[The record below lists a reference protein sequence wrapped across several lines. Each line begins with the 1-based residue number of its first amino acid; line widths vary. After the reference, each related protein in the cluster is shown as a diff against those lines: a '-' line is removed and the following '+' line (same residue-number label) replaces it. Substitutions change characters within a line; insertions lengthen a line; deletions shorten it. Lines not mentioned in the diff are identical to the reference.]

1 MGAHPTTSNEPVAMP
16 RAVVLAN
23 GTPPEPR
30 VLHAA
35 LADCALFVCADGG
48 ANVAREHGLVP
59 DAIVGDLDSI
69 STESLAHFHAVP
81 VVHEPDTERTDTEK
95 AIEYALRQRAFDEI
109 TLLGASAGRLDHVI
123 GHLALLRRFAG
134 RTRVV
139 LEDAYARVF
148 LARGDTRLD
157 LPAETTVSFFAL
169 AGPAEGVT
177 TENLRYP
184 LRDRTLVLG
193 EQDSV
198 SNVVERAPAWIRVRH
213 GELVV
218 IAVSKP

>member
-1 MGAHPTTSNEPVAMP
+1 MS
-16 RAVVLAN
+16 RAVILAN
-23 GTPPEPR
+23 GAPPEPE
-30 VLHAA
+30 VLRAA
-35 LADCALFVCADGG
+35 LAASDLFVCADGG
-48 ANVAREHGLVP
+48 ANAARVYGLVP

-69 STESLAHFHAVP
+69 SAESLAHFQQVP
-81 VVHEPDTERTDTEK
+81 IVHEPDTERTDTEK
-95 AIEYALRQRAFDEI
+95 AIEYALGRSAFSEI
-109 TLLGASAGRLDHVI
+109 TLFGASAGRLDHVI
-123 GHLALLRRFAG
+123 GHLALLRRFQG

-139 LEDAYARVF
+139 LEDSYARVF

-157 LPAETTVSFFAL
+157 LPAGTTVSFFAL

-198 SNVVERAPAWIRVRH
+198 SNVVERTPAWIRIRR

-218 IAVSKP
+218 FAVSRT

>member
-1 MGAHPTTSNEPVAMP
+1 MP

-23 GTPPEPR
+23 GTPPDPR
-30 VLHAA
+30 VLRAA
-35 LADCALFVCADGG
+35 VADCALFVCADGG
-48 ANVAREHGLVP
+48 ANTARECGLVP

-69 STESLAHFHAVP
+69 SAESLVHFQGVP
-81 VVHEPDTERTDTEK
+81 VVRKLDTERTDTEV
-95 AIEYALRQRAFDEI
+95 AIEYALGRQAFEEV

-123 GHLALLRRFAG
+123 GHLALLRRFSA

-139 LEDAYARVF
+139 LEDVHARAF

-157 LPAETTVSFFAL
+157 LPAGTTVSFFAL

-184 LRDRTLVLG
+184 LRDRTMVLG
-193 EQDSV
+193 EQDAV
-198 SNVVERAPAWIRVRH
+198 SNVVERTPAWIRVRR